1 MKKVIKKRERE
12 REIKGRKVGFTFEDN
27 GNPAANTS
35 DALIKLAY
43 TRSSQVKSDRRR
55 CFLFVEKFMIIL

>member
-12 REIKGRKVGFTFEDN
+12 REIKGRKVGFKENN
-27 GNPAANTS
+27 GNPAANTF

-43 TRSSQVKSDRRR
+43 TRSFQVESDRRR